1 MFRAGD
7 KGKWC
12 GLVPH
17 KPAGSFPAGS
27 FVARGAE
34 RASLTLWVGRLG

>member
-1 MFRAGD
+1 MFRATD
-7 KGKWC
+7 KGEWC
-12 GLVPH
+12 GLAPH
-17 KPAGSFPAGS
+17 KPAGS